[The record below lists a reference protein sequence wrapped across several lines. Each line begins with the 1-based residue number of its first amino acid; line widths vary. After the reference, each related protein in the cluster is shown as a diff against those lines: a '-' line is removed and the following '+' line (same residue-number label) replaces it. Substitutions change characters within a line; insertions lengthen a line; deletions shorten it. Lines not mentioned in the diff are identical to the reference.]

1 MSGRRTGKKK
11 EFGRAASGRGLGGK
25 RSSKGMLLKPT
36 SSISKMQPLTDG
48 EK

>member
-11 EFGRAASGRGLGGK
+11 EFGRAASGRSIGGK
-25 RSSKGMLLKPT
+25 RPSKGMLLKPT
-36 SSISKMQPLTDG
+36 SSIGIMQSLTDN